1 MSAHQVFL
9 LRLILKAQEK
19 ADINVQWRGRRTYGV
34 YYFPPP
40 PHQNTAC
47 VATLTNS
54 QIPEKSTKIH
64 FSLPAVMRSSSY
76 KEREKPHGY
85 WEPLPRTHTAK
96 CTAATVLGV
105 SAICVWEL
113 QDSICWLASGNL
125 GLVLGLIQVET
136 NLLIWSRSLLQQ

>member
-9 LRLILKAQEK
+9 LSLILKAQEK
-19 ADINVQWRGRRTYGV
+19 ADINAQWRGRRTYGV

-40 PHQNTAC
+40 PHQNAGC
-47 VATLTNS
+47 VATLTNPH
-54 QIPEKSTKIH
+54 IPEKKHKNKFQPASSHAVKLLQRKIETTRILRALSTN
-64 FSLPAVMRSSSY
+64 
-76 KEREKPHGY
+76 
-85 WEPLPRTHTAK
+85 TK
-96 CTAATVLGV
+96 CTAATLLGL
-105 SAICVWEL
+105 SAICIGGL